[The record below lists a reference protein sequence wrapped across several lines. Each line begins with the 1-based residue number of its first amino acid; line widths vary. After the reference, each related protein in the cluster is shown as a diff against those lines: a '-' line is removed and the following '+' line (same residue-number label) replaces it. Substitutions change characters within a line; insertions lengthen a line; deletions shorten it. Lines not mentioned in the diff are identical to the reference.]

1 MASSYSTNFKIE
13 KMATGDQSGTWGTTT
28 NHNFDILDRIAAFK
42 AVALS
47 DAATATLTVAAG
59 SPSSASLGASTT
71 AYSTSNEISGTG
83 YSAGGEALSSK
94 VVTTTST
101 TAYFDAADPTWTGAS
116 FTARGALIY
125 NSTNSDKAIAVLDF
139 GGDFTVSGG
148 TFKIVF
154 PAAGANAIIR
164 ID

>member
-1 MASSYSTNFKIE
+1 MAITQAMCTSFKAE
-13 KMATGDQSGTWGTTT
+13 
-28 NHNFDILDRIAAFK
+28 ILDEQHDLIADTIK
-42 AVALS
+42 IALF
-47 DAATATLTVAAG
+47 T
-59 SPSSASLGASTT
+59 SSASLGATTT
-71 AYSTSNEISGTG
+71 AYSTSNEVSGSG
-83 YSAGGEALSSK
+83 YSAGGVTLANK
-94 VVTTTST
+94 VVTTTGT
-101 TAYFDAADPTWTGAS
+101 TAYFDADDPTWTSAS

-139 GGDFTVSGG
+139 GGDFTVSSG